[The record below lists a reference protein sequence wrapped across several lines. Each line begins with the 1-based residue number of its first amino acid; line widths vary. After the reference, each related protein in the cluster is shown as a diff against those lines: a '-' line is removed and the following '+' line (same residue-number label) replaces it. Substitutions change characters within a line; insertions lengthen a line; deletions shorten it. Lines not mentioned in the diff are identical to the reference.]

1 MSQAQLETDN
11 DEDWS
16 LVIRPQSNW
25 FDMKFKEL
33 WAYRDLLFLFVR
45 RDFVS
50 VYKQTILGPLWFFI
64 QPMLTTVV
72 FTVVFGNIA
81 DIPTDGVP
89 PFLFYL
95 SGITAWSYFADCLN
109 KTSSTFTTNAAI
121 FGKVYFPRLIMP
133 ISVVSSNLIKFV
145 IQFLLFMAF
154 LIYYLIAEN
163 AQVQPNIYVLL
174 MPLLILMMAGLG
186 LGLGMI
192 ISSLTT
198 KYRDLTFLVTFGV
211 QLLMYATPVIIPLS
225 EISEKYQWI
234 VLANPMTP
242 IIETFRFSFL
252 GSGTTDPLH
261 LIYSAVFTVVVLFLG
276 VIVFNRVEKSFVDT
290 V

>member
-1 MSQAQLETDN
+1 MSQTQLETDN

-81 DIPTDGVP
+81 NISTDGVP

-154 LIYYLIAEN
+154 LIYYLIAED